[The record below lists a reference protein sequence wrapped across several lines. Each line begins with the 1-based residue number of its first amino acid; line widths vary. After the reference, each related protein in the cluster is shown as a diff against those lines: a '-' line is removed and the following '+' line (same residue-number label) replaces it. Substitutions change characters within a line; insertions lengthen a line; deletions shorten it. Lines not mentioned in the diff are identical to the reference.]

1 MEFIGTH
8 IGDTLRWFWPELV
21 LVGGIVLFIALDFIG
36 YTKSSVLTALS
47 FALVACFV
55 CAVSE
60 RFVVYSTFSDQSFA
74 VHLWNKH
81 LKLDGAAF
89 LFKYIG
95 SLGTFLFIANASK
108 SYSLKLTNAK
118 PLFHAMVFAVLF
130 ALSIVVTADHILAF
144 IIGLELL
151 SLMSYLLCLGANARN
166 NTESA
171 LKYFI
176 FGAFSTGIMWYGASL
191 LYGLSGSLSL
201 AVWQEYL
208 LDHSTDLMVLPA
220 LLLFFAGIWFKLSVF
235 PFHFWVP
242 DVYEGLPAPLA
253 GFISSVPKVAVM
265 WFFWQVYP
273 FHTPGNAG
281 WEICAVLFAL
291 TIASGNFPALW
302 QRDAQRMMAYSSVAH
317 AGFMILPFLVPGKDP
332 SVFIFYLVVYV
343 IMSNALFFTIDQ
355 LEHCAGSTQIEDLKG
370 VGIAY
375 PMLGIMVFILM
386 VSLTGLPP
394 TAGFYAKFF
403 VLTGLWEAYQQTGV
417 WFYVL
422 LVIWG
427 VINTLVSLYY
437 YLRIPFFAFFKRT
450 ENSIKLTSPDR
461 MSLILLTLYIVPLL
475 VFFLKPEWILDVIR
489 YLIKS

>member
-1 MEFIGTH
+1 MEFIGSH
-8 IGDTLRWFWPELV
+8 IGDTLCWFWPELI
-21 LVGGIVLFIALDFIG
+21 LVGGVILFILLDLRGYAKSMGLTFI
-36 YTKSSVLTALS
+36 S
-47 FALVACFV
+47 FALLILFV
-55 CAVSE
+55 FAVSE
-60 RFVVYSTFSDQSFA
+60 RYLVYMQFHVPIS
-74 VHLWNKH
+74 LWNKH
-81 LKLDGAAF
+81 LVLDGAAF

-95 SLGTFLFIANASK
+95 SLGTFLFMANASK

-118 PLFHAMVFAVLF
+118 PLFHAMVFTILL

-201 AVWQEYL
+201 TVWQGYV
-208 LDHSTDLMVLPA
+208 LDHVADLMVLPA

-291 TIASGNFPALW
+291 TLASGNFPALW

-317 AGFMILPFLVPGKDP
+317 AGFMVLPFLIPGKDP

-343 IMSNALFFTIDQ
+343 VMSNALFFTIDQ
-355 LEHCAGSTQIEDLKG
+355 LEHTAGSTDIEDFKG

-375 PMLGIMVFILM
+375 PWLGIMVFILM

-422 LVIWG
+422 IVIWG

-461 MSLILLTLYIVPLL
+461 MSLILLTLYIIPLL